1 MPEDRNALL
10 GVLAVK
16 RGWAQPAEVIAAQ
29 MAAKARPGRTLAA
42 ELAASG
48 ALSREREKELEAAA
62 DRALAQAAGNV
73 RKAIA
78 ANGGLEVLS
87 PPAAGKDLF
96 IDDESTVLRGP
107 ARGGGLADDDDERTT
122 IKK

>member
-1 MPEDRNALL
+1 MAEDRNALL
-10 GVLAVK
+10 GVIAVK
-16 RGWAQPAEVIAAQ
+16 KGWVQPAEVIAAQ
-29 MAAKARPGRTLAA
+29 MAVKVRPGRTLAA

-62 DRALAQAAGNV
+62 DRALGQAGSAQ
-73 RKAIA
+73 KAIA

-87 PPAAGKDLF
+87 PPAAGKKDLF
-96 IDDESTVLRGP
+96 IDDESTVMRTP
-107 ARGGGLADDDDERTT
+107 AKSGSLADDDDERTT